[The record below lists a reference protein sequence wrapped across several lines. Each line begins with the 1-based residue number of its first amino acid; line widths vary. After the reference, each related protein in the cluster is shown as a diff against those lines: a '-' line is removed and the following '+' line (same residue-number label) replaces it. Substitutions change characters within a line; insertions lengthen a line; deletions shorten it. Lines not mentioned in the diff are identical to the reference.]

1 MFPMYKIKVIGG
13 FSSAHR
19 LKHYKG
25 KCEHLHGHNWKVELI
40 VSGITLDNT
49 GLLVDFGILKKKL
62 DFILKQLD
70 HKNLNTI
77 PFFNKTN
84 PTSENIS
91 YYIFTKLKELLKNL
105 PIKLEKVIV
114 WENEKQCASYIE

>member
-1 MFPMYKIKVIGG
+1 MYKIKVIGG

-19 LKHYKG
+19 LKNYKG
-25 KCEHLHGHNWKVELI
+25 KCEHLHGHNWKVEII
-40 VSGITLDNT
+40 VSGTTLDNT
-49 GLLVDFGILKKKL
+49 GLLIDFGILKKKL

-114 WENEKQCASYIE
+114 WENEKQCASYME